1 MRHII
6 LLSHEILAYGLLQ
19 TARHVLGSVEGC
31 TAYCAYM
38 NPYINDE
45 EAIERLIGSEV
56 FETPRNL
63 FSVGNEPSSYNRSHV
78 IIRASLGTACP
89 YPTGFIRIYQMRIQ
103 SFGREC

>member
-45 EAIERLIGSEV
+45 AASSTEDYGEPTEPV
-56 FETPRNL
+56 FEND
-63 FSVGNEPSSYNRSHV
+63 
-78 IIRASLGTACP
+78 
-89 YPTGFIRIYQMRIQ
+89 
-103 SFGREC
+103 

>member
-45 EAIERLIGSEV
+45 EAIERAHWFYTRRGFNSGDGH
-56 FETPRNL
+56 
-63 FSVGNEPSSYNRSHV
+63 VGE
-78 IIRASLGTACP
+78 
-89 YPTGFIRIYQMRIQ
+89 
-103 SFGREC
+103 